1 MTSGRLVL
9 SKGKY
14 YAVMYWQDPLT
25 HTRIERWIGLK
36 LGEKGNAKKAKAML
50 DELKRNFDPKD
61 IVRTNVTLLKLG
73 LNPLTDDGKR
83 MKKSDVAKKVMEV
96 ATSDIPVQI
105 AQNLQNGMILFSDFL
120 KVWLERLKPTVR
132 AVTYTGYHYS
142 IYNVIAPYFQK
153 HRIFLQDISPED
165 IETFYQKMLLTRN
178 SNTVIRYHANIR
190 KALQYAFKK
199 GYILNNPADRVDR
212 PKKSVYVHSYYNKD
226 EIEELLKKVKGTELE
241 YPVTMA
247 AIYGLRKEEVLGL
260 KWDAIDFQYKQL
272 TIKHTV
278 TEAIVNG
285 KRVEIEADT
294 TKTKKSFRT
303 LPFDPGGVV
312 ENLLLEMKQ
321 NQENWKQLFGRSYDT
336 KDEAYVFLRPNGQR
350 YKTNWITMAFSDFL
364 KKNNMRKIR
373 FHDLRH
379 TCATML
385 RHTGVPMED
394 IQKFLGHSTIT
405 TTEGIYAH
413 FDDSQHKS
421 TIMKL
426 SDYLS
431 NKTKDDENG
440 NVVKTKKNKEVEK

>member
-1 MTSGRLVL
+1 MDT
-9 SKGKY
+9 KK
-14 YAVMYWQDPLT
+14 PLT
-25 HTRIERWIGLK
+25 
-36 LGEKGNAKKAKAML
+36 KAKIKSADSSL
-50 DELKRNFDPKD
+50 DGFVLRLKELK
-61 IVRTNVTLLKLG
+61 IVRR
-73 LNPLTDDGKR
+73 NPCEFDSRAGHQHINIPSSPRRHEDFFFLR
-83 MKKSDVAKKVMEV
+83 LFHRLMAKPQR
-96 ATSDIPVQI
+96 SSGNSQDIHARI
-105 AQNLQNGMILFSDFL
+105 DSHDFL
-120 KVWLERLKPTVR
+120 LS
-132 AVTYTGYHYS
+132 AS
-142 IYNVIAPYFQK
+142 
-153 HRIFLQDISPED
+153 
-165 IETFYQKMLLTRN
+165 
-178 SNTVIRYHANIR
+178 
-190 KALQYAFKK
+190 
-199 GYILNNPADRVDR
+199 
-212 PKKSVYVHSYYNKD
+212 
-226 EIEELLKKVKGTELE
+226 
-241 YPVTMA
+241 
-247 AIYGLRKEEVLGL
+247 
-260 KWDAIDFQYKQL
+260 
-272 TIKHTV
+272 
-278 TEAIVNG
+278 
-285 KRVEIEADT
+285 DT

-303 LPFDPGGVV
+303 LPFDPGGVI

-431 NKTKDDENG
+431 NKSKDDKNG
-440 NVVKTKKNKEVEK
+440 SVVKAEKNKEAQ

>member
-1 MTSGRLVL
+1 MTSGRLVI

-25 HTRIERWIGLK
+25 HTRVEKWIGLK
-36 LGEKGNAKKAKAML
+36 LDERGNATKAKAML
-50 DELKRNFDPKD
+50 NELKNSFDPKD
-61 IVRTNVTLLKLG
+61 FIKTNVALIKMGLK
-73 LNPLTDDGKR
+73 PLDDDGKR
-83 MKKSDVAKKVMEV
+83 MKKKDAEAKVAEASRNDV
-96 ATSDIPVQI
+96 PVQI
-105 AQNLQNGMILFSDFL
+105 AQNMQNGMILFSDYL
-120 KVWLERLKPTVR
+120 KVWLERVKPSIR

-153 HRIFLQDISPED
+153 QRIFLQDISPED
-165 IETFYQKMLLTRN
+165 IEAFYNEMLKTRN

-199 GYILNNPADRVDR
+199 GFILNNPADRVDR

-226 EIEELLKKVKGTELE
+226 EIEELFKKVKGTELE

-247 AIYGLRKEEVLGL
+247 AIYGLRKEEVIGL

-285 KRVEIEADT
+285 KRVEIESDT

-303 LPFDPGGVV
+303 LPFDPSGIV
-312 ENLLLEMKQ
+312 ENMLLEMKQ
-321 NQENWKQLFGRSYDT
+321 TQENWKQVFGRSYDT
-336 KDEAYVFLRPNGQR
+336 KDEAYVYLRPNGKR
-350 YKTNWITMAFSDFL
+350 YRTNWLTVAFADFL
-364 KKNNMRKIR
+364 KKNNLRKIR

-394 IQKFLGHSTIT
+394 IQRFLGHSTIT

-413 FDDSQHKS
+413 FDDTKHKT
-421 TIMKL
+421 TINRL

-431 NKTKDDENG
+431 NKTEDDKNG
-440 NVVKTKKNKEVEK
+440 NVIKKGREKQIE